1 MPEWNPVPTGESRA
15 QVLRSDDGALV
26 AKVVAR
32 PDVGD
37 LREERRRIEWLAG
50 TGIPGPSVAEWSETP
65 EGGARLVMTAV
76 PGVPASELDSAT
88 LLRAWP
94 GLVGVLRRLHELP
107 AADCPFE
114 RTLATMF
121 RIAED
126 VVRRDAVVPEFL
138 AEDQQGRPH
147 PKLLAELHAQLTERL
162 EQERADL
169 VVCHGDACLPNF
181 MVDPDTLTCTGL
193 IDLGRLGTA
202 DRHAD
207 LALLRAN
214 ATETWTGEDGPD
226 AERLLTELYGPNRID
241 PARLRFYHHLD
252 PLTWS

>member
-1 MPEWNPVPTGESRA
+1 VPWWNPVSTGESGAR
-15 QVLRSDDGALV
+15 LFRRDDGALV
-26 AKVVAR
+26 AKCVA
-32 PDVGD
+32 PSGVDD

-50 TGIPGPSVAEWSETP
+50 TGIPGPSVVDWSASD
-65 EGGARLVMTAV
+65 GGARLVMTAV
-76 PGVPASELDSAT
+76 PGVPASELGSAR

-94 GLVGVLRRLHELP
+94 GLLGVLRRLHELP

-126 VVRRDAVVPEFL
+126 VVRRDAAIPEFL

-147 PKLLAELHAQLTERL
+147 PELLADLRTQLDERVD
-162 EQERADL
+162 QERADV

-181 MVDPDTLTCTGL
+181 MVYPDTLACTGL

-214 ATETWTGEDGPD
+214 ATETWDGD
-226 AERLLTELYGPNRID
+226 DRVHAERLLPELYGLDRID
-241 PARLRFYHHLD
+241 PGRLWFYHHLD